1 MKKLICKIS
10 AISLITM
17 LLLSVTCFSA
27 TDGDYNVRVRIRSP
41 RLFNQQLSLDG
52 YKNII
57 VYEDNDNP
65 EELFKLDSEDLSML
79 IDSYYD
85 GNYNYLE
92 SSEASAAKYG
102 PYHAVIND
110 SYSSFDEANDEVQSL
125 ENNYDEDFYPYYDSE
140 GFKIYAGNF
149 ADESSAENFA
159 DELNESGYDS
169 YVLNGN
175 MENIVVYDNYNNM
188 VFMYQNE
195 QELCFS
201 SFNDDASC
209 NMAKIDGRPYR
220 GFVSFKIIDCFKLLS
235 INYVDLES
243 YLYGVVPNEISASWG
258 MESLKAQ
265 AVAARTYAVYN
276 INPYSSYGYDLE
288 DNQNSQVYYGYA
300 YEKSSTNKAVDETK
314 GEMLYYNNELIQAFY
329 HSTSGGKTE
338 NSENVWSVALP
349 YAVGVD
355 DEYSDNSGSPHNE
368 WQKSYDK
375 GEIIRRLNNDGND
388 VNNLYGIEIKEIS
401 ENNRVME
408 CIFLTDNGEIS
419 YKKENARLLL
429 GLMSSWFTIKNGS
442 VFYFTNEETAIN
454 EKDSENEIPSRG
466 GILDTI
472 TDENSAEDE
481 EIINNIESG
490 NILGKYIISS
500 SGTKKVSQEKLA
512 FISSQGVKIV
522 DTNSTQYNFEG
533 RGWGHGI
540 GMSQYGAKEMA
551 EEGFDYDEILKHYYT
566 GVTIK

>member
-1 MKKLICKIS
+1 MKKLICKIT
-10 AISLITM
+10 AISFLTM

-27 TDGDYNVRVRIRSP
+27 TDGDYYVRVRIRSP

-52 YKNII
+52 YENIA
-57 VYEDNDNP
+57 VYEDNDST
-65 EELFKLDSEDLSML
+65 EELFTLDSEDLSML

-92 SSEASAAKYG
+92 SSEASTAKYG
-102 PYHAVIND
+102 PYHVVIND
-110 SYSSFDEANDEVQSL
+110 CYSSFDTANDEAQSL
-125 ENNYDEDFYPYYDSE
+125 ENNYNKDFYPYYDSE

-149 ADESSAENFA
+149 ANKSSAENFA
-159 DELNESGYDS
+159 EELNENGTDN
-169 YVLNGN
+169 YVINGN

-195 QELCFS
+195 QELYFS
-201 SFNDDASC
+201 SFNDDESC

-220 GFVSFKIIDCFKLLS
+220 GFLGFKIIDGSKLLS

-314 GEMLYYNNELIQAFY
+314 GEMLYYNDELIQAFY

-338 NSENVWSVALP
+338 NSENVWSATLP

-355 DEYSDNSGSPHNE
+355 DEYSDNSGSPYNE
-368 WQKSYDK
+368 WQKSYAKD
-375 GEIIRRLNNDGND
+375 EIIKRLNNDGND
-388 VNNLYGIEIKEIS
+388 VNDLYGIEIKEVS

-419 YKKENARLLL
+419 YKKEYARLLL
-429 GLMSSWFTIKNGS
+429 GLMSSWFTIENGS
-442 VFYFTNEETAIN
+442 VFYFTNEETAID

-472 TDENSAEDE
+472 TDDNSAEDG
-481 EIINNIESG
+481 EIINNLESG
-490 NILGKYIISS
+490 NILGKYTISS
-500 SGTKKVSQEKLA
+500 SGTKKVSREKLA

-522 DTNSTQYNFEG
+522 DTNSSQYNFDG